1 MKKTSLIFIYLLFLT
16 ANSFATQD
24 IKQEE
29 QAVEEQHFRPF
40 TGKVLGN
47 RVRLR
52 VQPNLESHI
61 IRQLKAGDMFIITAE
76 QDDFYAISA
85 PKDLKSYV
93 HRKFILDGQIEGS
106 RVNIRLKPNLASP
119 VVAQLNTGDKV
130 EGTIAAENSKW
141 MEIAAP
147 ENTRFWVYKDY
158 IENIGGPEIY
168 LRLEKKRQKIEN
180 ILETATATVKSELQK
195 PFADIHID
203 QALSDLNQIA
213 KETEDF
219 PYYAEEAKNL
229 IADTSEEY
237 LQKKIAYLESLTDSS
252 TDIWKRKNIQLRD
265 QIEKQYA
272 KIDEMQQQISKEK
285 PLVAD
290 IQPLISE
297 SATPEMQSWE
307 PKEAKQY
314 EIWALNEEGSAD
326 FDSFY
331 MLQQQN
337 AVMLEGILKPYHQSV
352 KNRPGDYLL
361 VNERTNLPIA
371 YLYSTKINLQQY
383 IGKKV
388 NVRGAERPNNNFAFP
403 AYYILSL
410 SAD

>member
-1 MKKTSLIFIYLLFLT
+1 MKKTSLIFIYLLFLA
-16 ANSFATQD
+16 ANSFATSDSQ
-24 IKQEE
+24 QEE
-29 QAVEEQHFRPF
+29 QTVEEQHFRPF
-40 TGKVLGN
+40 TGKVLGS

-85 PKDLKSYV
+85 PKNLKSYI
-93 HRKFILDGQIEGS
+93 HRKFILDGQIEGT
-106 RVNIRLKPNLASP
+106 RVNVRLKPTLESP
-119 VVAQLNTGDKV
+119 VVAKLNTGDKI

-141 MEIAAP
+141 MEISAP

-168 LRLEKKRQKIEN
+168 LRLEKKRQRVEN
-180 ILETATATVKSELQK
+180 ILETATAAIKSELQK
-195 PFADIHID
+195 HFADIHID
-203 QALSDLNQIA
+203 QALNDLNQIA

-252 TDIWKRKNIQLRD
+252 TDIWKRKNIQLKD
-265 QIEKQYA
+265 QIEKQYV
-272 KIDEMQQQISKEK
+272 KIDEMQQQISDEK
-285 PLVAD
+285 HVNAG
-290 IQPLISE
+290 IQTLISE

-307 PKEAKQY
+307 PREAKHY
-314 EIWALNEEGSAD
+314 ELWALNEDGSPD

-331 MLQQQN
+331 MQQQQK
-337 AVMLEGILKPYHQSV
+337 AVILEGVLKPYHQSV

-361 VNERTNLPIA
+361 INERTNLPIA
-371 YLYSTKINLQQY
+371 YLYSTKVNLQQY

-388 NVRGAERPNNNFAFP
+388 NVRGAKRPNNNFAFP
-403 AYYILSL
+403 AYYILTL
-410 SAD
+410 STD